1 MYRVYVKNM
10 NGEYPIYEPLDDTLR
25 IFEPVLTQE
34 MGSAGSFTFRVY
46 KGHPYY
52 KQLKVLTSEVIVYDD
67 GACVFCGRMWR
78 PEQDFDNMVAVTCEG
93 ELTYLLDSRQRPFTY
108 TGGIDGYIGQIL
120 DVHNSQVDASRQ
132 IKKGNIVVS
141 GDGGYK
147 EWTVQDFSD
156 TLTLLRQLPESFGGY
171 LRIRHEAGV
180 RYLDYLWDYGGIN
193 SQVIRFGENLLDLT
207 HYVDA
212 TQIITCLIPQGADV
226 EYKDESGE
234 TQSRAVDITS
244 VNGGVDYIENAEA
257 VELYGRIWGYQKWD
271 DVTEPGI
278 LLAKAGEYL
287 KEASTLPASMEV
299 SAVDLA
305 AIDSTVQQFQLG
317 FWTDVSSE
325 PHGINQKFLLT
336 RREINLLDP
345 GQGSITLGRQT
356 ETLTGTT
363 VKNQAAVSERIEKVA
378 EDTAQ
383 EINRRVENAT
393 QLIMGGKGGYVV
405 IDNIEPDTGNTTTP
419 WRILIMNTPDKET
432 ATNVIQFNQNGI
444 GFSTTGINGPYK
456 NAWTIDGNLVADFI
470 TAGQMLADRIRGGTL
485 ELGGTGPGKDGV
497 LIIRNVDGKEL
508 ARFDKNGIKINEGNI
523 NMTSGS
529 ITLPGFKLT
538 SGGVLTLDGTS
549 NNTTV
554 GANLINVNTLRVAD
568 QIMASGASFNI
579 GGMYSTGS
587 YVHGSFMGDFHG
599 SFYETSD
606 RRKKKK
612 IRPLKDGQALALVL
626 GLSPKVYIMKETG
639 EPMMGFVAQD
649 VEKLQKQLGID
660 LPLTSIDKDG
670 YYCIPYMNYIALLTG
685 AIQAQQKR
693 IDRLTRKEERGDKRW
708 LISVKRLMI
717 SGLQCMGGMFGKV

>member
-78 PEQDFDNMVAVTCEG
+78 PEQDFDNMVAITCEG

-108 TGGIDGYIGQIL
+108 TGGIDGYIRQLL
-120 DVHNSQVDASRQ
+120 DVHNSQVDARRQ
-132 IKKGNIVVS
+132 IKKGNMVVS
-141 GDGGYK
+141 GDGRYK
-147 EWTVQDFSD
+147 EWTVQGFPE

-171 LRIRHEAGV
+171 LRVRHEAGV

-257 VELYGRIWGYQKWD
+257 VELYGKIWGYQKWD

-278 LLAKAGEYL
+278 LLAKAREYL
-287 KEASTLPASMEV
+287 KEASTLPGTMEI

-305 AIDSTVQQFQLG
+305 QINHDVQQFGLG
-317 FWTDVSSE
+317 YWTDVSSA
-325 PHGINQKFLLT
+325 PHGINQRFLLT

-363 VKNQAAVSERIEKVA
+363 VKNQTAVSERIEKVA

-508 ARFDKNGIKINEGNI
+508 ARFNKNGITINDGNI

-606 RRKKKK
+606 WRKKKR

-626 GLSPKVYIMKETG
+626 GLSPKVYVMKETG

-660 LPLTSIDKDG
+660 LPLTSMDKDG

-685 AIQAQQKR
+685 AIQAQQKQ
-693 IDRLTRKEERGDKRW
+693 IDRLTRKKERGDKRW
-708 LISVKRLMI
+708 LTSVKRLMT
-717 SGLQCMGGMFGKV
+717 SGLRCMGGMFGKV

>member
-1 MYRVYVKNM
+1 MYRVYVKNV
-10 NGEYPIYEPLDDTLR
+10 NGEYPICEPLDDTLR

-78 PEQDFDNMVAVTCEG
+78 PEQDFDNMVAITCEG

-108 TGGIDGYIGQIL
+108 TGGIDGYIEQLL

-147 EWTVQDFSD
+147 EWTVQGFTD

-171 LRIRHEAGV
+171 LRIRHEVGV

-193 SQVIRFGENLLDLT
+193 TQVIRFGENLLDLT

-278 LLAKAGEYL
+278 LLARAREYL
-287 KEASTLPASMEV
+287 KEASTLPGTMEI

-305 AIDSTVQQFQLG
+305 QINHDVQQFGLG
-317 FWTDVSSE
+317 YWTDVSSA
-325 PHGINQKFLLT
+325 PHGINQRFLLT

-363 VKNQAAVSERIEKVA
+363 VKNQTAVSERIEKVA

-508 ARFDKNGIKINEGNI
+508 ARFNKNGITINEGNI

-554 GANLINVNTLRVAD
+554 GANLINVNTLRVAG

-606 RRKKKK
+606 RRKKKR
-612 IRPLKDGQALALVL
+612 IRPLKDGQALVLVL
-626 GLSPKVYIMKETG
+626 GLNPKVYVMKETG

-685 AIQAQQKR
+685 AIQAQQKQ
-693 IDRLTRKEERGDKRW
+693 IDRLTRKKERGDKRW
-708 LISVKRLMI
+708 LILVKRLMT
-717 SGLQCMGGMFGKV
+717 SGLRCMGGMSGRV

>member
-1 MYRVYVKNM
+1 MYRVYVKNV
-10 NGEYPIYEPLDDTLR
+10 NGEYPIYEPLDDMLR

-108 TGGIDGYIGQIL
+108 TGGIDGYIGQLL

-147 EWTVQDFSD
+147 EWTVQGFSN

-278 LLAKAGEYL
+278 LLAKSREYL

-317 FWTDVSSE
+317 FWTDVSSD

-363 VKNQAAVSERIEKVA
+363 VKNQTAVSERIEKVA

-485 ELGGTGPGKDGV
+485 ELGGKGLGKDGV
-497 LIIRNVDGKEL
+497 IIIKNTDGEEL
-508 ARFDKNGIKINEGNI
+508 ARFDKNGITINEGNI

-554 GANLINVNTLRVAD
+554 GANLINVNTLRVAG

-606 RRKKKK
+606 RRKKKR

-626 GLSPKVYIMKETG
+626 GLNPKVYVMKETG

-649 VEKLQKQLGID
+649 VEKLQKQLGIN
-660 LPLTSIDKDG
+660 LPLTSMDEDG

-685 AIQAQQKR
+685 AIQAQQKQ
-693 IDRLTRKEERGDKRW
+693 IERLTRKKERGDKRW
-708 LISVKRLMI
+708 LISVKRLMT
-717 SGLQCMGGMFGKV
+717 SGLRCMGGMFGKV

>member
-1 MYRVYVKNM
+1 MYRVYVKNV
-10 NGEYPIYEPLDDTLR
+10 NGEYPIYEPLDDMLR

-93 ELTYLLDSRQRPFTY
+93 ELTYLLDSQQRPFTY
-108 TGGIDGYIGQIL
+108 TGGIDGYIGQLL

-147 EWTVQDFSD
+147 EWIVQGFSD

-226 EYKDESGE
+226 EYKDEAGE

-278 LLAKAGEYL
+278 LLAKAREYL

-317 FWTDVSSE
+317 YWTDVSSE

-336 RREINLLDP
+336 RREINLLDS

-363 VKNQAAVSERIEKVA
+363 VKNQTAVSERIEKVA

-485 ELGGTGPGKDGV
+485 ELGGKGLGKDGV
-497 LIIRNVDGKEL
+497 IIIKNTDGEEL
-508 ARFDKNGIKINEGNI
+508 ARFDKNGITINEGNI

-554 GANLINVNTLRVAD
+554 GANLINVNTLRVAN

-606 RRKKKK
+606 RRKKKR
-612 IRPLKDGQALALVL
+612 IQPLKDGQSLALVL
-626 GLSPKVYIMKETG
+626 GLHPKVYVMKETG

-660 LPLTSIDKDG
+660 LPLTSMDKDG

-685 AIQAQQKR
+685 AIQAQQKQ
-693 IDRLTRKEERGDKRW
+693 IDRLTRKKKEVINDG
-708 LISVKRLMI
+708 
-717 SGLQCMGGMFGKV
+717 

>member
-1 MYRVYVKNM
+1 MYRVYVKNV
-10 NGEYPIYEPLDDTLR
+10 NGEYPIYEPLDDMLR

-108 TGGIDGYIGQIL
+108 TGGIDGYIGQLL

-147 EWTVQDFSD
+147 EWTVQGFSD

-278 LLAKAGEYL
+278 LLAKSREYL

-317 FWTDVSSE
+317 FWTDVSSD
-325 PHGINQKFLLT
+325 PHGINQKFMLT

-363 VKNQAAVSERIEKVA
+363 VKNQTAVSERIEKVA

-485 ELGGTGPGKDGV
+485 ELGGKGLGKDGV
-497 LIIRNVDGKEL
+497 IIIKNTDGEEL
-508 ARFDKNGIKINEGNI
+508 ARFDKNGITINEGNI

-554 GANLINVNTLRVAD
+554 GANLINVNTLRVAN

-606 RRKKKK
+606 RRKKKR
-612 IRPLKDGQALALVL
+612 IQPLKDGQALALVL
-626 GLSPKVYIMKETG
+626 GLNPKVYVMKETG

-685 AIQAQQKR
+685 AIQAQQKQ
-693 IDRLTRKEERGDKRW
+693 IDRLTRKKERGDKRW
-708 LISVKRLMI
+708 LTSVKRLMT
-717 SGLQCMGGMFGKV
+717 SGLRCMGGMFGKV

>member
-1 MYRVYVKNM
+1 MYRVYVKNV
-10 NGEYPIYEPLDDTLR
+10 NGEYPIYEPLDDMLR

-108 TGGIDGYIGQIL
+108 TGGIDGYIGQLL

-147 EWTVQDFSD
+147 EWTVQGFSN

-278 LLAKAGEYL
+278 LFAKSREYL

-317 FWTDVSSE
+317 FWTDVSSD
-325 PHGINQKFLLT
+325 PHGINQKFMLT

-363 VKNQAAVSERIEKVA
+363 VKNQTAVSERIEKVA

-485 ELGGTGPGKDGV
+485 ELGGKGLGKDGV
-497 LIIRNVDGKEL
+497 IIIKNTDGEEL
-508 ARFDKNGIKINEGNI
+508 ARFDKNGITINEGNI

-554 GANLINVNTLRVAD
+554 GANLINVNTLRVAN

-606 RRKKKK
+606 RRKKKR
-612 IRPLKDGQALALVL
+612 IQPLKDGQALALVL
-626 GLSPKVYIMKETG
+626 GLNPKVYVMKETG

-685 AIQAQQKR
+685 AIQAQQKQ
-693 IDRLTRKEERGDKRW
+693 IDRLTRKKERGDKRW
-708 LISVKRLMI
+708 LTSVKRLMT
-717 SGLQCMGGMFGKV
+717 SGLRCMGGMSGRV

>member
-1 MYRVYVKNM
+1 MYRVYVKNL

-108 TGGIDGYIGQIL
+108 TGGIDGYIGQLL

-147 EWTVQDFSD
+147 EWTVQGFSD

-278 LLAKAGEYL
+278 LLAKSREYL

-317 FWTDVSSE
+317 FWTDVSSD

-363 VKNQAAVSERIEKVA
+363 VKNQTAVSERIEKVA

-485 ELGGTGPGKDGV
+485 ELGGKGLGKDGV
-497 LIIRNVDGKEL
+497 IIIKNTDGEEL
-508 ARFDKNGIKINEGNI
+508 ARFDKNGITINEGNI

-554 GANLINVNTLRVAD
+554 GANLINVNTLRVAG

-606 RRKKKK
+606 RRKKKR

-626 GLSPKVYIMKETG
+626 GLNPKVYVMKETG

-649 VEKLQKQLGID
+649 VEKLQKQLGIN
-660 LPLTSIDKDG
+660 LPLTSMDEDG

-685 AIQAQQKR
+685 AIQAQQKQ
-693 IDRLTRKEERGDKRW
+693 IERLTRKKERGDKRW
-708 LISVKRLMI
+708 LISVKRLMT
-717 SGLQCMGGMFGKV
+717 SGLRCMGGMFGKV

>member
-1 MYRVYVKNM
+1 M

-108 TGGIDGYIGQIL
+108 TGGIDGYIGQLL
-120 DVHNSQVDASRQ
+120 DVHNSQVDTSRQ

-141 GDGGYK
+141 GDSGYK
-147 EWTVQDFSD
+147 EWTVQGFSD

-278 LLAKAGEYL
+278 LLAKSREYL

-317 FWTDVSSE
+317 FWTDVSSD

-363 VKNQAAVSERIEKVA
+363 VKNQTAVSERIEKVA

-508 ARFDKNGIKINEGNI
+508 ARFNKNGITINDGNI

-606 RRKKKK
+606 WRKKKR

-626 GLSPKVYIMKETG
+626 GLSPKVYVMKETG

-660 LPLTSIDKDG
+660 LPLTSMDKDG

-685 AIQAQQKR
+685 AIQAQQKQ
-693 IDRLTRKEERGDKRW
+693 IDRLTRKKERGDKRW
-708 LISVKRLMI
+708 LTSVKRLMT
-717 SGLQCMGGMFGKV
+717 SGLRCMGGMFGKV

>member
-1 MYRVYVKNM
+1 M

-34 MGSAGSFTFRVY
+34 MGSAGSFTFRVH
-46 KGHPYY
+46 KEHPYY

-78 PEQDFDNMVAVTCEG
+78 PEQDFDNMVAITCEG

-108 TGGIDGYIGQIL
+108 TGGIDGYIGQLL

-147 EWTVQDFSD
+147 EWTVQGFSD

-171 LRIRHEAGV
+171 LRVRHEAGV

-193 SQVIRFGENLLDLT
+193 TQVIRFGENLLDLT

-278 LLAKAGEYL
+278 LLAKSREYL

-317 FWTDVSSE
+317 FWTDVSSD

-363 VKNQAAVSERIEKVA
+363 VKNQTAVSERIEKVA

-508 ARFDKNGIKINEGNI
+508 ARFDKNGITINEGNI

-606 RRKKKK
+606 RRKKKR
-612 IRPLKDGQALALVL
+612 IRPLKDGQAQALVL
-626 GLSPKVYIMKETG
+626 GLSPKVYVMKETG

-685 AIQAQQKR
+685 AIQAQQKQ
-693 IDRLTRKEERGDKRW
+693 IDRLTRKKERGDKRW
-708 LISVKRLMI
+708 LTSVKRLMT
-717 SGLQCMGGMFGKV
+717 SGLRCMGGMFGKV

>member
-1 MYRVYVKNM
+1 
-10 NGEYPIYEPLDDTLR
+10 
-25 IFEPVLTQE
+25 
-34 MGSAGSFTFRVY
+34 
-46 KGHPYY
+46 
-52 KQLKVLTSEVIVYDD
+52 
-67 GACVFCGRMWR
+67 
-78 PEQDFDNMVAVTCEG
+78 
-93 ELTYLLDSRQRPFTY
+93 
-108 TGGIDGYIGQIL
+108 
-120 DVHNSQVDASRQ
+120 
-132 IKKGNIVVS
+132 
-141 GDGGYK
+141 
-147 EWTVQDFSD
+147 
-156 TLTLLRQLPESFGGY
+156 
-171 LRIRHEAGV
+171 
-180 RYLDYLWDYGGIN
+180 
-193 SQVIRFGENLLDLT
+193 
-207 HYVDA
+207 
-212 TQIITCLIPQGADV
+212 
-226 EYKDESGE
+226 
-234 TQSRAVDITS
+234 
-244 VNGGVDYIENAEA
+244 
-257 VELYGRIWGYQKWD
+257 
-271 DVTEPGI
+271 
-278 LLAKAGEYL
+278 
-287 KEASTLPASMEV
+287 
-299 SAVDLA
+299 
-305 AIDSTVQQFQLG
+305 
-317 FWTDVSSE
+317 
-325 PHGINQKFLLT
+325 
-336 RREINLLDP
+336 
-345 GQGSITLGRQT
+345 
-356 ETLTGTT
+356 
-363 VKNQAAVSERIEKVA
+363 
-378 EDTAQ
+378 
-383 EINRRVENAT
+383 
-393 QLIMGGKGGYVV
+393 MGGKGGYVV

-508 ARFDKNGIKINEGNI
+508 ARFNKNGITINDGNI

-606 RRKKKK
+606 LRKKKR
-612 IRPLKDGQALALVL
+612 IRPLKDGKALALVL
-626 GLSPKVYIMKETG
+626 GLSPKVYVMKETG

-685 AIQAQQKR
+685 AIQAQQKQ
-693 IDRLTRKEERGDKRW
+693 IDRLTRKKERGDKRW
-708 LISVKRLMI
+708 LTSVKRLMT
-717 SGLQCMGGMFGKV
+717 SGLRCMGGMFGKV

>member
-108 TGGIDGYIGQIL
+108 TGGIDGYIGQLL

-147 EWTVQDFSD
+147 EWTVQGFSD

-278 LLAKAGEYL
+278 LLAKSREYL

-317 FWTDVSSE
+317 FWTDVSSD

-363 VKNQAAVSERIEKVA
+363 VKNQTAVSERIEKVA

-508 ARFDKNGIKINEGNI
+508 ARFNKNGITINDGNI

-606 RRKKKK
+606 RRKKKR

-626 GLSPKVYIMKETG
+626 GLNPQIYVMKETG

-693 IDRLTRKEERGDKRW
+693 IDRLTRKEERGDKQW
-708 LISVKRLMI
+708 PISVKRLMI

>member
-67 GACVFCGRMWR
+67 DEGIFYGRMWR

-93 ELTYLLDSRQRPFTY
+93 ELTYLLDSQQRPFTY
-108 TGGIDGYIGQIL
+108 TGGIDGYIGQLL

-226 EYKDESGE
+226 EYKDEAGE

-244 VNGGVDYIENAEA
+244 VNGGVDYIENADA

-278 LLAKAGEYL
+278 LLAKSKEYL

-325 PHGINQKFLLT
+325 PHGINEKFLLT

-363 VKNQAAVSERIEKVA
+363 VKNQTAISERIEKVA
-378 EDTAQ
+378 ENAAQ
-383 EINRRVENAT
+383 EINRKVENAT

-508 ARFDKNGIKINEGNI
+508 ARFDKNGITINDGNI

-606 RRKKKK
+606 RRKKKR
-612 IRPLKDGQALALVL
+612 IRPLKDGQALALVI
-626 GLSPKVYIMKETG
+626 GLNPKVYVMKETG

-660 LPLTSIDKDG
+660 LPLTSMDKDG
-670 YYCIPYMNYIALLTG
+670 YYCIPYTNYIALLTG
-685 AIQAQQKR
+685 ALQAQQKQ
-693 IDRLTRKEERGDKRW
+693 IDRLTRKRERGDKRW
-708 LISVKRLMI
+708 LISVKKLMT
-717 SGLQCMGGMFGKV
+717 SVLRCMGGMSGIV

>member
-1 MYRVYVKNM
+1 MYRVYVKNV
-10 NGEYPIYEPLDDTLR
+10 NGEYPIYEPLDDMLR

-108 TGGIDGYIGQIL
+108 TGGIDGYIGQLL

-147 EWTVQDFSD
+147 EWTVQGFSN

-278 LLAKAGEYL
+278 LLAKSREYL

-317 FWTDVSSE
+317 FWTDVSSD

-363 VKNQAAVSERIEKVA
+363 VKNQTAVSERIEKVA

-508 ARFDKNGIKINEGNI
+508 ARFNKNGITINEGNI

-554 GANLINVNTLRVAD
+554 GANLINVNTLRVAN

-606 RRKKKK
+606 RRKKKR

-626 GLSPKVYIMKETG
+626 GLHPKVYVMKETG

-685 AIQAQQKR
+685 AIQAQQKQ
-693 IDRLTRKEERGDKRW
+693 IDRLTRKKERGDKRW
-708 LISVKRLMI
+708 LTSVKRLMT
-717 SGLQCMGGMFGKV
+717 SGLRCMGGMFGKV

>member
-34 MGSAGSFTFRVY
+34 MGSAGSFTFRVH
-46 KGHPYY
+46 KEHPYY

-78 PEQDFDNMVAVTCEG
+78 PEQDFDNMVAITCEG

-108 TGGIDGYIGQIL
+108 TGGIDGYIRQLL
-120 DVHNSQVDASRQ
+120 DVHNSQVDARRQ

-147 EWTVQDFSD
+147 EWTVQGFSD

-278 LLAKAGEYL
+278 LLAKSREYL

-317 FWTDVSSE
+317 FWTDVSSD

-336 RREINLLDP
+336 RREISLLDP
-345 GQGSITLGRQT
+345 GQGGITLGRQT

-363 VKNQAAVSERIEKVA
+363 VKNQTAVSERIEKVA

-419 WRILIMNTPDKET
+419 WRILIMNTPDKES

-508 ARFDKNGIKINEGNI
+508 ARFNKNGITINDGNI

-606 RRKKKK
+606 WRKKKR

-626 GLSPKVYIMKETG
+626 GLHPKVYVMKETG

-660 LPLTSIDKDG
+660 LPLTSMDKDG

-685 AIQAQQKR
+685 AIQAQQKQ
-693 IDRLTRKEERGDKRW
+693 IDRLTRKKERGDKRW
-708 LISVKRLMI
+708 LTSVKRLMT
-717 SGLQCMGGMFGKV
+717 SGLRCMGGMFGKV

>member
-67 GACVFCGRMWR
+67 GVCVFCGRMWR

-93 ELTYLLDSRQRPFTY
+93 ELTYLLDSQQRPFTY
-108 TGGIDGYIGQIL
+108 TGGIDGYIGQLL
-120 DVHNSQVDASRQ
+120 DVHNSQVDTSRQ

-147 EWTVQDFSD
+147 EWTVQDFSG
-156 TLTLLRQLPESFGGY
+156 TLTLLRQLLESFGGY
-171 LRIRHEAGV
+171 LRVRHEAGV

-226 EYKDESGE
+226 EYKDEAGE

-244 VNGGVDYIENAEA
+244 VNGGVDYIENADA

-278 LLAKAGEYL
+278 LLAKSKEYL

-325 PHGINQKFLLT
+325 PHGINEKFLLT

-363 VKNQAAVSERIEKVA
+363 VKNQTAISERIEKVA
-378 EDTAQ
+378 ENAAQ
-383 EINRRVENAT
+383 EINRKVENAT

-508 ARFDKNGIKINEGNI
+508 ARFDKNGITINDGNI

-606 RRKKKK
+606 RRKKKR
-612 IRPLKDGQALALVL
+612 IRPLKDGQALALVI
-626 GLSPKVYIMKETG
+626 GLNPKVYVMKETG

-660 LPLTSIDKDG
+660 LPLTSMDKDG
-670 YYCIPYMNYIALLTG
+670 YYCIPYTNYIALLTG
-685 AIQAQQKR
+685 ALQAQQKQ
-693 IDRLTRKEERGDKRW
+693 IDRLTRKRERGDKRW
-708 LISVKRLMI
+708 LISVKKLMT
-717 SGLQCMGGMFGKV
+717 SVLRCMGGMSGIV

>member
-78 PEQDFDNMVAVTCEG
+78 PEQDFDNMVAITCEG

-108 TGGIDGYIGQIL
+108 TGGIDGYIGQLL

-147 EWTVQDFSD
+147 EWIVQGFSD

-278 LLAKAGEYL
+278 LLAKSREYL

-317 FWTDVSSE
+317 FWTDVSSD

-363 VKNQAAVSERIEKVA
+363 VKNQTAVSERIEKVA

-508 ARFDKNGIKINEGNI
+508 ARFNKNGITINEGNI

-554 GANLINVNTLRVAD
+554 GANLINVNTLRVAG

-606 RRKKKK
+606 RRKKKR

-626 GLSPKVYIMKETG
+626 GLNPKVYVMKETG

-685 AIQAQQKR
+685 AIQAQQKQ
-693 IDRLTRKEERGDKRW
+693 IDRLTRKKERGDKRW
-708 LISVKRLMI
+708 LILVKRLMT
-717 SGLQCMGGMFGKV
+717 SGLRCMGGMSGRV

>member
-1 MYRVYVKNM
+1 MYRVSVKNM

-25 IFEPVLTQE
+25 IFEPVLIQE
-34 MGSAGSFTFRVY
+34 LGGAGSFTFQMY
-46 KGHPYY
+46 KGHPNY
-52 KQLKVLTSEVIVYDD
+52 KQLKVLTSEVIVYDND
-67 GACVFCGRMWR
+67 KGIFYGRMWR
-78 PEQDFDNMVAVTCEG
+78 PEQGFDNIVTVTCEG
-93 ELTYLLDSRQRPFTY
+93 DLTYLLDSRQRPFTY
-108 TGGIDGYIGQIL
+108 TGGIDGYIGQLL
-120 DVHNSQVDASRQ
+120 DVHNSQVDVGRQ

-147 EWTVQDFSD
+147 EWTVQNFPN

-171 LRIRHEAGV
+171 LRIRHEAGE

-193 SQVIRFGENLLDLT
+193 TQPIRFGENLLDLT

-212 TQIITCLIPQGADV
+212 TQIITCFIPQGADV

-234 TQSRAVDITS
+234 TKARAVNITS
-244 VNGGVDYIENAEA
+244 VNGGLDYIENADA
-257 VELYGRIWGYQKWD
+257 VKLYGRIWGYQKWD

-278 LLAKAGEYL
+278 LLAKAREYL
-287 KEASTLPASMEV
+287 KAASILPASMEV

-305 AIDSTVQQFQLG
+305 AIDSAVQQFQLG

-325 PHGINQKFLLT
+325 PHGINQKFLLM

-363 VKNQAAVSERIEKVA
+363 VKNQTTISDRIEKVA
-378 EDTAQ
+378 EEAEQ
-383 EINRRVENAT
+383 EINRKVENAT
-393 QLIMGGKGGYVV
+393 QLITGGKGGYVV
-405 IDNIEPDTGNTTTP
+405 IDNISPDTGESTTP

-444 GFSTTGINGPYK
+444 GFSSTGINGPYT
-456 NAWTIDGNLVADFI
+456 NAWTIDGNLIADCI
-470 TAGQMLADRIRGGTL
+470 TGGTMLADRIRGGTL
-485 ELGGTGPGKDGV
+485 ELGGQGLGKDGV
-497 LIIRNVDGKEL
+497 LIIKNIDGKEL
-508 ARFDKNGIKINEGNI
+508 ARFDKNGITIYEGDI

-549 NNTTV
+549 NNTTI
-554 GANLINVNTLRVAD
+554 GADLINVNTLRVTE

-579 GGMYSTGS
+579 GGMFSTGS
-587 YVHGSFMGDFHG
+587 FVHGSFMGDFHG

-606 RRKKKK
+606 RRKKKQ
-612 IRPLKDGQALALVL
+612 IRSLKESQALALVR
-626 GLSPKVYIMKETG
+626 GLKPKVYLMKETG

-649 VEKLQKQLGID
+649 VEKLQQQLEIN
-660 LPLTSIDKDG
+660 LPLTSMDVEG

-685 AIQAQQKR
+685 AIQAQQKQ
-693 IDRLTRKEERGDKRW
+693 IDQLIRKGDKRW
-708 LISVKRLMI
+708 PTSVMK
-717 SGLQCMGGMFGKV
+717 

>member
-1 MYRVYVKNM
+1 MYRVYVKNV
-10 NGEYPIYEPLDDTLR
+10 NGEYPIYEPLDDMLR

-108 TGGIDGYIGQIL
+108 TGGIDGYIGQLL

-147 EWTVQDFSD
+147 EWTVQGFSN

-278 LLAKAGEYL
+278 LFAKSREYL

-317 FWTDVSSE
+317 FWTDVSSD

-363 VKNQAAVSERIEKVA
+363 VKNQTAVSERIEKVA

-485 ELGGTGPGKDGV
+485 ELGGKGLGKDGV
-497 LIIRNVDGKEL
+497 IIIKNTDGEEL
-508 ARFDKNGIKINEGNI
+508 ARFDKNGITINEGNI

-554 GANLINVNTLRVAD
+554 GANLINVNTLRVAN

-606 RRKKKK
+606 RRKKKR
-612 IRPLKDGQALALVL
+612 IQPLKDGQALALVL
-626 GLSPKVYIMKETG
+626 GLNPKVYVMKETG

-685 AIQAQQKR
+685 AIQAQQKQ
-693 IDRLTRKEERGDKRW
+693 IDRLTRKKKEVINDG
-708 LISVKRLMI
+708 
-717 SGLQCMGGMFGKV
+717 

>member
-1 MYRVYVKNM
+1 M

-78 PEQDFDNMVAVTCEG
+78 PEQDFDNMVAITCEG

-108 TGGIDGYIGQIL
+108 TGGIDGYIGQLL

-147 EWTVQDFSD
+147 EWIVQGFSD

-278 LLAKAGEYL
+278 LLAKSREYL

-317 FWTDVSSE
+317 FWTDVSSD

-363 VKNQAAVSERIEKVA
+363 VKNQTAVSERIEKVA

-508 ARFDKNGIKINEGNI
+508 ARFNKNGITINEGNI

-554 GANLINVNTLRVAD
+554 GANLINVNTLRVAG

-606 RRKKKK
+606 RRKKKR

-626 GLSPKVYIMKETG
+626 GLNPKVYVMKETG

-685 AIQAQQKR
+685 AIQAQQKQ
-693 IDRLTRKEERGDKRW
+693 IDRLTRKKERGDKRW
-708 LISVKRLMI
+708 LILVKRLMT
-717 SGLQCMGGMFGKV
+717 SGLRCMGGMSGRV

>member
-1 MYRVYVKNM
+1 MYRVYVKNV
-10 NGEYPIYEPLDDTLR
+10 NGEYPIYEPLDDMLR

-108 TGGIDGYIGQIL
+108 TGGIDGYIGQLL

-147 EWTVQDFSD
+147 EWTVQGFSN

-278 LLAKAGEYL
+278 LLAKSREYL

-317 FWTDVSSE
+317 FWTDVSSD

-363 VKNQAAVSERIEKVA
+363 VKNQTAVSERIEKVA

-508 ARFDKNGIKINEGNI
+508 ARFNKNGITINEGNI

-554 GANLINVNTLRVAD
+554 GANLINVNTLRVAN

-606 RRKKKK
+606 RRKKKR
-612 IRPLKDGQALALVL
+612 IQPLKDGQALALVL
-626 GLSPKVYIMKETG
+626 GLNPKVYVMKETG

-685 AIQAQQKR
+685 AIQAQQKQ
-693 IDRLTRKEERGDKRW
+693 IDRLTRKKERGDKRW
-708 LISVKRLMI
+708 LTSVKRLMT
-717 SGLQCMGGMFGKV
+717 SGLRCMGGMSGRV

>member
-1 MYRVYVKNM
+1 MYRVYVKNV
-10 NGEYPIYEPLDDTLR
+10 NGEYPIYEPLDDMLR

-93 ELTYLLDSRQRPFTY
+93 ELTYLLDSQQRPFTY
-108 TGGIDGYIGQIL
+108 TGGIDVYIGQLL
-120 DVHNSQVDASRQ
+120 DVHNSQVNASRQ

-147 EWTVQDFSD
+147 EWTVQGFSD

-171 LRIRHEAGV
+171 LRVRHEAGV

-212 TQIITCLIPQGADV
+212 TQIITCLIPQGADM

-257 VELYGRIWGYQKWD
+257 VEQYGRIWGYQKWD

-278 LLAKAGEYL
+278 LLAKSREYL

-317 FWTDVSSE
+317 FWTDVSSD

-336 RREINLLDP
+336 RREVNLLDP

-363 VKNQAAVSERIEKVA
+363 VKNQTAVSERIEKVA

-485 ELGGTGPGKDGV
+485 ELGGKGLGKDGV
-497 LIIRNVDGKEL
+497 IIIKNTDGEEL
-508 ARFDKNGIKINEGNI
+508 ARFDKNGITINEGNI

-554 GANLINVNTLRVAD
+554 GANLINVNTLRVAN

-606 RRKKKK
+606 RRKKKR
-612 IRPLKDGQALALVL
+612 IQPLKDGQSLALVL
-626 GLSPKVYIMKETG
+626 GLHPKVYVMKETG

-660 LPLTSIDKDG
+660 LPLTSMDKDG
-670 YYCIPYMNYIALLTG
+670 YYCIPYINYISILTG
-685 AIQAQQKR
+685 AIQAQQKQ
-693 IDRLTRKEERGDKRW
+693 INRLIRKRERGDKRW
-708 LISVKRLMI
+708 LISVKRLMT
-717 SGLQCMGGMFGKV
+717 SVLRCMGGMSGIV

>member
-1 MYRVYVKNM
+1 MYRVYVKNV

-78 PEQDFDNMVAVTCEG
+78 PEQGFDNMVAITCEG

-108 TGGIDGYIGQIL
+108 TGGIDGYIGQLL
-120 DVHNSQVDASRQ
+120 DVHNSQVDVSRQ

-147 EWTVQDFSD
+147 EWTVQGFSD

-171 LRIRHEAGV
+171 LRIRHEAGM

-226 EYKDESGE
+226 EYKDEAGE

-271 DVTEPGI
+271 DVAEPGI
-278 LLAKAGEYL
+278 LLAKAREYL

-317 FWTDVSSE
+317 FWTDVSSG

-336 RREINLLDP
+336 RREVNLLDP

-363 VKNQAAVSERIEKVA
+363 VKNQTAVSERIEKVA

-497 LIIRNVDGKEL
+497 MIIRNVDGKEL
-508 ARFDKNGIKINEGNI
+508 ARFDKNGITINEGNI

-606 RRKKKK
+606 RRKKKR
-612 IRPLKDGQALALVL
+612 IRPLKDGQALAMVL
-626 GLSPKVYIMKETG
+626 GLNPKVYVMKETG

-660 LPLTSIDKDG
+660 LPLTSMDEDG
-670 YYCIPYMNYIALLTG
+670 YYSIPYMNYIALLTG
-685 AIQAQQKR
+685 ALQAQQKQ
-693 IDRLTRKEERGDKRW
+693 IDRLTRKRERGDKRW
-708 LISVKRLMI
+708 LISVKKLMT
-717 SGLQCMGGMFGKV
+717 SVLRCMGGMSGIV

>member
-1 MYRVYVKNM
+1 MYRVYVKNV
-10 NGEYPIYEPLDDTLR
+10 NGEYPIYEPLDDMLR

-93 ELTYLLDSRQRPFTY
+93 ELTYLLDSQQRPFTY
-108 TGGIDGYIGQIL
+108 TGGIDGYIGQLL
-120 DVHNSQVDASRQ
+120 DVHNSQVNASRQ

-147 EWTVQDFSD
+147 EWTVQGFSD

-171 LRIRHEAGV
+171 LRVRHEAGV

-212 TQIITCLIPQGADV
+212 TQIITCLIPQGADM

-257 VELYGRIWGYQKWD
+257 VEQYGRIWGYQKWD

-278 LLAKAGEYL
+278 LLAKSREYL

-317 FWTDVSSE
+317 LWTDVSSD

-336 RREINLLDP
+336 RREVNLLDP

-363 VKNQAAVSERIEKVA
+363 VKNQTAVSERIEKVA

-485 ELGGTGPGKDGV
+485 ELGGKGLGKDGV
-497 LIIRNVDGKEL
+497 IIIKNTDGEEL
-508 ARFDKNGIKINEGNI
+508 ARFDKNGITINEGNI

-554 GANLINVNTLRVAD
+554 GANLINVNTLRVAN

-606 RRKKKK
+606 RRKKKR
-612 IRPLKDGQALALVL
+612 IQPLKDGQSLALVL
-626 GLSPKVYIMKETG
+626 GLHPKVYVMKETG

-685 AIQAQQKR
+685 AIQAQQKQ
-693 IDRLTRKEERGDKRW
+693 IDRLTRKKERGDKRW
-708 LISVKRLMI
+708 LTSVKRLMT
-717 SGLQCMGGMFGKV
+717 SGLRCMGGMFGKV

>member
-108 TGGIDGYIGQIL
+108 TGGIDGYIGQLL
-120 DVHNSQVDASRQ
+120 DVHNSQVDTSRQ

-141 GDGGYK
+141 GDSGYK
-147 EWTVQDFSD
+147 EWTVQGFSD

-278 LLAKAGEYL
+278 LLAKSREYL

-317 FWTDVSSE
+317 FWTDVSSD

-336 RREINLLDP
+336 RREISLLDP

-363 VKNQAAVSERIEKVA
+363 VKNQTAVSERIEKVA

-508 ARFDKNGIKINEGNI
+508 ARFDKNGITINEGNI

-606 RRKKKK
+606 WRKKKR

-626 GLSPKVYIMKETG
+626 GLHPKVYVMKETG

-660 LPLTSIDKDG
+660 LPLTSMDKDG

-685 AIQAQQKR
+685 AIQAQQKQ
-693 IDRLTRKEERGDKRW
+693 IDRLTRKKERGDKRW
-708 LISVKRLMI
+708 LILVKRLMT
-717 SGLQCMGGMFGKV
+717 SGLRCMGGMSGKV

>member
-34 MGSAGSFTFRVY
+34 MGSAGSFTFRVH
-46 KGHPYY
+46 KEHPYY

-78 PEQDFDNMVAVTCEG
+78 PEQDFDNMVAITCEG

-108 TGGIDGYIGQIL
+108 TGGIDGYIGQLL

-147 EWTVQDFSD
+147 EWTVQGFSD

-171 LRIRHEAGV
+171 LRVRHEAGV

-193 SQVIRFGENLLDLT
+193 TQVIRFGENLLDLT

-278 LLAKAGEYL
+278 LLAKSREYL

-317 FWTDVSSE
+317 FWTDVSSD

-363 VKNQAAVSERIEKVA
+363 VKNQTAVSERIEKVA

-497 LIIRNVDGKEL
+497 LIIRNVDGKKL
-508 ARFDKNGIKINEGNI
+508 ARFDKNGITINEGNI

-606 RRKKKK
+606 RRKKKR

-626 GLSPKVYIMKETG
+626 GLSPKVYVMKETG

-685 AIQAQQKR
+685 AIQAQQKQ
-693 IDRLTRKEERGDKRW
+693 IDRLTRKKERGDKRW
-708 LISVKRLMI
+708 LTSVKRLMT
-717 SGLQCMGGMFGKV
+717 SRLRCMGGMFGKV

>member
-93 ELTYLLDSRQRPFTY
+93 ELTYLLDSQQRPFTY
-108 TGGIDGYIGQIL
+108 TGGIDGYIGQLL
-120 DVHNSQVDASRQ
+120 DVHNSQVNASRQ

-147 EWTVQDFSD
+147 EWTVQGFSD

-171 LRIRHEAGV
+171 LRVRHEAGV

-278 LLAKAGEYL
+278 LLAKSREYL

-317 FWTDVSSE
+317 FWTDVSSD

-363 VKNQAAVSERIEKVA
+363 VKNQTAVSERIEKVA

-485 ELGGTGPGKDGV
+485 ELGGKGLGKDGV
-497 LIIRNVDGKEL
+497 IIIKNTDGEEL
-508 ARFDKNGIKINEGNI
+508 ARFDKNGITINEGNI

-554 GANLINVNTLRVAD
+554 GANLINVNTLRVAG

-606 RRKKKK
+606 RRKKKR

-626 GLSPKVYIMKETG
+626 GLNPKVYVMKETG

-649 VEKLQKQLGID
+649 VEKLQKQLGIN
-660 LPLTSIDKDG
+660 LPLTSMDEDG

-685 AIQAQQKR
+685 AIQAQQKQ
-693 IDRLTRKEERGDKRW
+693 IERLTRKKERGDKRW
-708 LISVKRLMI
+708 LISVKRLMT
-717 SGLQCMGGMFGKV
+717 SGLRCMGGMFGKV

>member
-1 MYRVYVKNM
+1 MYRVYVKNV
-10 NGEYPIYEPLDDTLR
+10 NGEYPIYEPLDDMLR

-93 ELTYLLDSRQRPFTY
+93 ELTYLLDSQQRPFTY
-108 TGGIDGYIGQIL
+108 TGGIDGYIGQLL
-120 DVHNSQVDASRQ
+120 DVHNSQVNASRQ

-147 EWTVQDFSD
+147 EWIVQGFSD

-278 LLAKAGEYL
+278 LLAKAREYL

-317 FWTDVSSE
+317 FWTDVSSD

-336 RREINLLDP
+336 RREVNLLDP

-363 VKNQAAVSERIEKVA
+363 VKNQTAVSERIEKVA

-508 ARFDKNGIKINEGNI
+508 ARFNKNGITINEGNI

-554 GANLINVNTLRVAD
+554 GANLINVNTLRVAN

-606 RRKKKK
+606 RRKKKR

-626 GLSPKVYIMKETG
+626 GLHPKVYVMKETG

-685 AIQAQQKR
+685 AIQAQQKQ
-693 IDRLTRKEERGDKRW
+693 IDRLTRKKERGDKRW
-708 LISVKRLMI
+708 LTSVKRLMT
-717 SGLQCMGGMFGKV
+717 SGLRCVGGMFGKV

>member
-1 MYRVYVKNM
+1 M

-93 ELTYLLDSRQRPFTY
+93 ELTYLLDSQQRPFTY

>member
-78 PEQDFDNMVAVTCEG
+78 PEQDFDNMVAITCEG

-108 TGGIDGYIGQIL
+108 TGGIDGYIGQLL

-147 EWTVQDFSD
+147 EWIVQGFSD

-278 LLAKAGEYL
+278 LLAKSREYL

-317 FWTDVSSE
+317 FWTDVSSD

-363 VKNQAAVSERIEKVA
+363 VKNQTAVSERIEKVA

-508 ARFDKNGIKINEGNI
+508 ARFNKNGITINEGNI

-554 GANLINVNTLRVAD
+554 GANLINVNTLRVAN

-606 RRKKKK
+606 RRKKKR

-626 GLSPKVYIMKETG
+626 GLNPKVYVMKETG

-685 AIQAQQKR
+685 AIQAQQKQ
-693 IDRLTRKEERGDKRW
+693 IDRLTRKKERGDKRW
-708 LISVKRLMI
+708 LILVKRLMT
-717 SGLQCMGGMFGKV
+717 SGLRCMGGMSGRV

>member
-34 MGSAGSFTFRVY
+34 MGSAGSFTFRVH
-46 KGHPYY
+46 KEHPYY

-78 PEQDFDNMVAVTCEG
+78 PEQDFDNMVAITCEG

-108 TGGIDGYIGQIL
+108 TGGIDGYIGQLL

-147 EWTVQDFSD
+147 EWTVQGFSD
-156 TLTLLRQLPESFGGY
+156 TLALLRQLPESFGGY
-171 LRIRHEAGV
+171 LRVRHEAGV

-193 SQVIRFGENLLDLT
+193 TQVIRFGENLLDLT

-278 LLAKAGEYL
+278 LLAKSREYL

-317 FWTDVSSE
+317 FWTDVFSD

-363 VKNQAAVSERIEKVA
+363 VKNQTAVSERIEKVA

-456 NAWTIDGNLVADFI
+456 NAWTIDGKLIADYI
-470 TAGQMLADRIRGGTL
+470 TGSTMLADRIRGGTL
-485 ELGGTGPGKDGV
+485 ELGGGGLGKDGV
-497 LIIRNVDGKEL
+497 LVIKNVDGKEL
-508 ARFDKNGIKINEGNI
+508 ARFDKSGITIIEGNI

-554 GANLINVNTLRVAD
+554 GADLVNCNTLRVSN

-606 RRKKKK
+606 RRKKKR
-612 IRPLKDGQALALVL
+612 IQPLKDGQSLALVL
-626 GLSPKVYIMKETG
+626 GLHPKVYVMKETG

-660 LPLTSIDKDG
+660 LPLTFMDKDG

-685 AIQAQQKR
+685 AIQAQQKQ
-693 IDRLTRKEERGDKRW
+693 IERLTRKKERGDKRW
-708 LISVKRLMI
+708 LISVKRLMT
-717 SGLQCMGGMFGKV
+717 SGLRCMGGMFGKV

>member
-1 MYRVYVKNM
+1 MYRVYVKNV
-10 NGEYPIYEPLDDTLR
+10 NGEYPIYEPLDDMLR

-93 ELTYLLDSRQRPFTY
+93 ELTYLLDSQQRPFTY
-108 TGGIDGYIGQIL
+108 TGGIDGYIGQLL
-120 DVHNSQVDASRQ
+120 DVHNSQVNASRQ

-147 EWTVQDFSD
+147 EWTVQGFSD

-171 LRIRHEAGV
+171 LRVRHEAGV

-212 TQIITCLIPQGADV
+212 TQIITCLIPQGADM

-257 VELYGRIWGYQKWD
+257 VEQYGRIWGYQKWD

-278 LLAKAGEYL
+278 LLAKSREYL

-317 FWTDVSSE
+317 FWTDVSSD

-336 RREINLLDP
+336 RREVNLLDP

-363 VKNQAAVSERIEKVA
+363 VKNQTAVSERIEKVA

-444 GFSTTGINGPYK
+444 GFSTTGINGSYK

-485 ELGGTGPGKDGV
+485 ELGGKGLGKDGV
-497 LIIRNVDGKEL
+497 IIIKNTDGEEL
-508 ARFDKNGIKINEGNI
+508 ARFDKNGITINEGNI

-554 GANLINVNTLRVAD
+554 GANLINVNTLRVAN

-606 RRKKKK
+606 RRKKKR
-612 IRPLKDGQALALVL
+612 IQPLKDGQSLALVL
-626 GLSPKVYIMKETG
+626 GLHPKVYVMKETG

-685 AIQAQQKR
+685 AIQAQQKQ
-693 IDRLTRKEERGDKRW
+693 IDRLTRKKERGDKRW
-708 LISVKRLMI
+708 LTSVKRLMT
-717 SGLQCMGGMFGKV
+717 SGLRCMGGMFGKV

>member
-1 MYRVYVKNM
+1 M
-10 NGEYPIYEPLDDTLR
+10 
-25 IFEPVLTQE
+25 
-34 MGSAGSFTFRVY
+34 
-46 KGHPYY
+46 
-52 KQLKVLTSEVIVYDD
+52 
-67 GACVFCGRMWR
+67 
-78 PEQDFDNMVAVTCEG
+78 
-93 ELTYLLDSRQRPFTY
+93 
-108 TGGIDGYIGQIL
+108 
-120 DVHNSQVDASRQ
+120 
-132 IKKGNIVVS
+132 
-141 GDGGYK
+141 
-147 EWTVQDFSD
+147 
-156 TLTLLRQLPESFGGY
+156 
-171 LRIRHEAGV
+171 

-278 LLAKAGEYL
+278 LLAKAREYL

-317 FWTDVSSE
+317 FWTDVSSG

-336 RREINLLDP
+336 RREVNLLDP

-363 VKNQAAVSERIEKVA
+363 VKNQTAVSERIEKVA
-378 EDTAQ
+378 EDAAQ

-508 ARFDKNGIKINEGNI
+508 ARFNKNGITINDGNI

-606 RRKKKK
+606 RRKKKR

-626 GLSPKVYIMKETG
+626 GLNPQIYVMKETG

-693 IDRLTRKEERGDKRW
+693 IDRLTRKEERGDKQW
-708 LISVKRLMI
+708 PISVKRLMI

>member
-108 TGGIDGYIGQIL
+108 TGGIDGYIGQLL
-120 DVHNSQVDASRQ
+120 DVHNSQVDTSRQ

-141 GDGGYK
+141 GDSGYK
-147 EWTVQDFSD
+147 EWTVQGFSD

-278 LLAKAGEYL
+278 LLAKSREYL

-317 FWTDVSSE
+317 FWTDVSSD

-363 VKNQAAVSERIEKVA
+363 VKNQTAVSERIEKVA

-508 ARFDKNGIKINEGNI
+508 ARFNKNGITINEGNI

-554 GANLINVNTLRVAD
+554 GANLINVNTLRVAN

-606 RRKKKK
+606 RRKKKR
-612 IRPLKDGQALALVL
+612 IQPLKDGQALALVL
-626 GLSPKVYIMKETG
+626 GLSPKVYVMKETG

-685 AIQAQQKR
+685 AIQAQQKQ
-693 IDRLTRKEERGDKRW
+693 IDRLTRKKERGDKRW
-708 LISVKRLMI
+708 LTSVKRLMT
-717 SGLQCMGGMFGKV
+717 SGLRCMGGMFGKV

>member
-1 MYRVYVKNM
+1 M

-25 IFEPVLTQE
+25 IFEPVITQE

-93 ELTYLLDSRQRPFTY
+93 ELTYLLDSQQRPFTY
-108 TGGIDGYIGQIL
+108 TGGIDGYIGQLL
-120 DVHNSQVDASRQ
+120 DVHNSQVDARRQ

-141 GDGGYK
+141 GGGGYK
-147 EWTVQDFSD
+147 EWTVQGFSD

-554 GANLINVNTLRVAD
+554 GANLINVNTLRVAN

-626 GLSPKVYIMKETG
+626 GLNPKVYIMKETG

>member
-108 TGGIDGYIGQIL
+108 TGGIDGYIGQLL

-147 EWTVQDFSD
+147 EWTVQGFSD

-278 LLAKAGEYL
+278 LLAKSREYL

-317 FWTDVSSE
+317 FWTDVSSD

-336 RREINLLDP
+336 RREISLLDP

-363 VKNQAAVSERIEKVA
+363 VKNQTAVSERIEKVA

-508 ARFDKNGIKINEGNI
+508 ARFNKNGITINEGNI

-554 GANLINVNTLRVAD
+554 GANLINVNTIRVAD

-606 RRKKKK
+606 WRKKKR

-626 GLSPKVYIMKETG
+626 GLSPKVYVMKETG

-685 AIQAQQKR
+685 AIQAQQKQ
-693 IDRLTRKEERGDKRW
+693 IDRLTRKKKEVINDG
-708 LISVKRLMI
+708 
-717 SGLQCMGGMFGKV
+717 

>member
-25 IFEPVLTQE
+25 IFEPVITQE

-93 ELTYLLDSRQRPFTY
+93 ELTYLLDSQQRPFTY
-108 TGGIDGYIGQIL
+108 TGGIDGYIGQLL
-120 DVHNSQVDASRQ
+120 DVHNSQVDARRQ

-141 GDGGYK
+141 GGGGYK
-147 EWTVQDFSD
+147 EWTVQGFSD

-554 GANLINVNTLRVAD
+554 GANLINVNTLRVAN

-626 GLSPKVYIMKETG
+626 GLNPKVYIMKETG

>member
-1 MYRVYVKNM
+1 M
-10 NGEYPIYEPLDDTLR
+10 
-25 IFEPVLTQE
+25 
-34 MGSAGSFTFRVY
+34 
-46 KGHPYY
+46 
-52 KQLKVLTSEVIVYDD
+52 
-67 GACVFCGRMWR
+67 
-78 PEQDFDNMVAVTCEG
+78 
-93 ELTYLLDSRQRPFTY
+93 
-108 TGGIDGYIGQIL
+108 
-120 DVHNSQVDASRQ
+120 
-132 IKKGNIVVS
+132 
-141 GDGGYK
+141 
-147 EWTVQDFSD
+147 
-156 TLTLLRQLPESFGGY
+156 
-171 LRIRHEAGV
+171 
-180 RYLDYLWDYGGIN
+180 
-193 SQVIRFGENLLDLT
+193 
-207 HYVDA
+207 
-212 TQIITCLIPQGADV
+212 

-257 VELYGRIWGYQKWD
+257 VEQYGRIWGYQKWD

-278 LLAKAGEYL
+278 LLAKSREYL

-317 FWTDVSSE
+317 FWTDVSSD

-336 RREINLLDP
+336 RREVNLLDP

-363 VKNQAAVSERIEKVA
+363 VKNQTAVSERIEKVA

-485 ELGGTGPGKDGV
+485 ELGGKGLGKDGV
-497 LIIRNVDGKEL
+497 IIIKNTDGEEL
-508 ARFDKNGIKINEGNI
+508 ARFDKNGITINEGNI

-554 GANLINVNTLRVAD
+554 GANLINVNTLRVAN

-606 RRKKKK
+606 RRKKKR
-612 IRPLKDGQALALVL
+612 IQPLKDGQSLALVL
-626 GLSPKVYIMKETG
+626 GLHPKVYVMKETG

-685 AIQAQQKR
+685 AIQAQQKQ
-693 IDRLTRKEERGDKRW
+693 IDRLTRKKERGDKRW
-708 LISVKRLMI
+708 LTSVKRLMT
-717 SGLQCMGGMFGKV
+717 SGLRCMGGMFGKV

>member
-1 MYRVYVKNM
+1 M

-34 MGSAGSFTFRVY
+34 MGSAGSFTFRVH
-46 KGHPYY
+46 KEHPYY

-108 TGGIDGYIGQIL
+108 TGGIDGYIGQLL
-120 DVHNSQVDASRQ
+120 DVHNSQVDTSRQ

-141 GDGGYK
+141 GDSGYK
-147 EWTVQDFSD
+147 EWTVQGFLD

-171 LRIRHEAGV
+171 LRISHEAGV

-278 LLAKAGEYL
+278 LLAKSREYL

-317 FWTDVSSE
+317 FWTDVSSD

-336 RREINLLDP
+336 RREISLLDP

-363 VKNQAAVSERIEKVA
+363 VKNQTAVSERIEKVA

-432 ATNVIQFNQNGI
+432 ATNIIQINQNGI
-444 GFSTTGINGPYK
+444 GFSTSGINGPYR

-508 ARFDKNGIKINEGNI
+508 ARFDKNGITINEGNI

-606 RRKKKK
+606 RRKKKR

-626 GLSPKVYIMKETG
+626 GLSPKVYVMKEIG

-685 AIQAQQKR
+685 AIQAQQKQ
-693 IDRLTRKEERGDKRW
+693 IDRLTRKKERGDKRW
-708 LISVKRLMI
+708 LTSVKRLMT
-717 SGLQCMGGMFGKV
+717 SGLRCMGGMFGKV

>member
-25 IFEPVLTQE
+25 IFEPVLAQE

-108 TGGIDGYIGQIL
+108 TGGIDGYIGQLL
-120 DVHNSQVDASRQ
+120 DVHNSQVDTSRQ

-141 GDGGYK
+141 GDSGYK
-147 EWTVQDFSD
+147 EWTVQGFSD

-226 EYKDESGE
+226 EYKDESRE

-278 LLAKAGEYL
+278 LLAKSREYL

-336 RREINLLDP
+336 RREVNLLDP

-363 VKNQAAVSERIEKVA
+363 VKNQTAVSERIEKVA

-432 ATNVIQFNQNGI
+432 ATNIIQINQNGI
-444 GFSTTGINGPYK
+444 GFSTSGINGPYR

-508 ARFDKNGIKINEGNI
+508 ARFDKNGITINEGNI

-606 RRKKKK
+606 RRKKKR

-626 GLSPKVYIMKETG
+626 GLSPKVYVMKEIG

-685 AIQAQQKR
+685 AIQAQQKQ
-693 IDRLTRKEERGDKRW
+693 IDRLTRKKERGDKRW
-708 LISVKRLMI
+708 LTSVKRLMT
-717 SGLQCMGGMFGKV
+717 SGLRCMGGMFGKV